1 MSMSVSLHAKERG
14 ELELECKIVTHN
26 GNTYPVLSFDLNTS
40 DGFQDVTIFPS
51 FEKVK
56 ELYVKLGELV
66 REIDLLEFSEDCE
79 AKEEFETDEQDNKRT
94 MQRSIPD
101 SAF

>member
-1 MSMSVSLHAKERG
+1 MSMSVGLHAKERG
-14 ELELECKIVTHN
+14 ELIIECKITETS
-26 GNTYPVLSFDLNTS
+26 GKTYPVLTFNLSTR
-40 DGFQDVTIFPS
+40 DGFEDVAIFPS
-51 FEKVK
+51 FDHVK

-66 REIDLLEFSEDCE
+66 REIDTLEFSEDCE
-79 AKEEFETDEQDNKRT
+79 AKEEFEPDEQDNKRT